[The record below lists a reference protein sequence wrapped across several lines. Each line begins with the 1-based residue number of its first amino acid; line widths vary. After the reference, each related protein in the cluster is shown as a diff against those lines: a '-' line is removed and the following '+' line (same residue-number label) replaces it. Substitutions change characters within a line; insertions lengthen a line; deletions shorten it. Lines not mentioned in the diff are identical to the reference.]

1 MQTRNI
7 EAAKGHV
14 LFFNPPS
21 KRALYR
27 GIVCTWVS
35 KARYLWQP
43 FDFILLSALVEQ
55 PMRVSYKDSFLH
67 NVDMRDII
75 QFAQDEQVTHIVMSL
90 SSIEWENDKAALIRL
105 RGEFPKVNIA
115 VLGDIFQERCFVEQV
130 LPLEVTIIRHPL
142 VLEIAQYFS
151 RGDTRAPALL
161 RAIDGREKRLPPVNI
176 PRSVEFPLP
185 RHEIFLNAKHRSP
198 FDKYKRS
205 AIVNITWGCPFSCS
219 YCSWSS
225 PYLPFAHKSAA
236 SVIRE
241 LEALKRHGV
250 REIFFS
256 DLSFGFPADT
266 VREVLEAMLK
276 NDWRFSWHCYIKSG
290 SLPEDFLR
298 AMRKSGCHTVITG
311 VESADLN
318 LSRYNRNVSLQDIR
332 KTIALCHSLGM
343 DVCGDFILGLNGS
356 SDNWRELA
364 QFAIDLK
371 LDFASFNIYTPLLG
385 SLERYR
391 KIEEGTIKEGEC
403 GFDTT
408 GCKRSLVEHSEN
420 RGKCVRKF
428 YGRPAYWLKRLSKL
442 KTLDEVMIKLEEAAN
457 LFIK

>member
-1 MQTRNI
+1 MQTPDI
-7 EAAKGHV
+7 TGHV
-14 LFFNPPS
+14 LFVNPPS
-21 KRALYR
+21 ERALYR

-43 FDFILLSALVEQ
+43 FDFILLSALVKP

-75 QFAQDEQVTHIVMSL
+75 RFARDEQVTYIVMAM
-90 SSIEWENDKAALIRL
+90 SSIEWESDKAALLSL
-105 RGEFPKVNIA
+105 RNELPKVNIA
-115 VLGDIFQERCFVEQV
+115 VLGDIFQERCFVKQV
-130 LPLEVTIIRHPL
+130 LPLGVTIIRHPL
-142 VLEIAQYFS
+142 DLKIAEYFS
-151 RGDTRAPALL
+151 SGNTRAPALL
-161 RAIDGREKRLPPVNI
+161 CGLNTEEKRLPPVNI

-185 RHEIFLNAKHRSP
+185 RHEVFLNTRHRSP
-198 FDKYKRS
+198 FDKYRHS

-225 PYLPFAHKSAA
+225 PYLPFVHKSAA
-236 SVIRE
+236 SVIKE
-241 LEALKRHGV
+241 LETLNRRGV

-256 DLSFGFPADT
+256 DLSFGFPGDI
-266 VREVLEAMLK
+266 VREVIEAMLQ
-276 NDWRFSWHCYIKSG
+276 NNWRFSWHCYIKSG
-290 SLPEDFLR
+290 SLSEDFLR

-311 VESADLN
+311 VESSNLN
-318 LSRYNRNVSLQDIR
+318 LSRYNRNVSLEDIR
-332 KTIALCHSLGM
+332 KTIALCHSLGI
-343 DVCGDFILGLNGS
+343 DICGDFILGLNDS

-364 QFAIDLK
+364 QFAIDLN

-420 RGKCVRKF
+420 RSKCVRKF

-442 KTLDEVMIKLEEAAN
+442 KTLDECLIKLEEAAN